1 METRIL
7 GESDGGTACSDVS
20 FVCEADMNRRLYIAY
35 GSNLSVDQMAF
46 RCPEARIVG
55 KAILRDWKL
64 VFRTHADIEPCEG
77 SEVPVLI
84 WEINPLDERSLD
96 RYEGYPFYYIKKD
109 LEVTMSDTGETVTAM
124 AYVMTR
130 GRKASVPPAKH
141 YYDVIAEG
149 YDRFGFDKAVLEK
162 ALKEVSG

>member
-55 KAILRDWKL
+55 KAILKGWKL

-77 SEVPVLI
+77 SEIPVLV

-109 LEVTMSDTGETVTAM
+109 LEVAMSDTGETVTAM